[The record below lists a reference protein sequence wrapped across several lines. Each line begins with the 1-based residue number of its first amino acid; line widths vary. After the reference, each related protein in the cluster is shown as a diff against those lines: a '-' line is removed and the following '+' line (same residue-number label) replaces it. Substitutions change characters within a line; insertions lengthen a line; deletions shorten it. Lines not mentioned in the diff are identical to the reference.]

1 MEPPE
6 KKPALVCLPKENNND
21 ESARLLAWR
30 VPAGTRVTAGQALAE
45 FETSKTTFE
54 LHAPVEGIVQYRHRE
69 GDEIA
74 VGGLVCLVSQDGHA
88 PFPEEQGKQEEAAQA
103 TPPAVA
109 AAPNPALPSGTGASF
124 EPAPQGQRFSPRAR
138 ELLSRH
144 GLDPAQFPKR
154 GLVRAQDVL
163 ASLQAPARARIPTEP
178 TPQKGQPAAHLTP
191 AAGVPYRTEQISRRK
206 RLEIALLRSG
216 SQHMLPSVVTLACP
230 TLGLRA
236 AAERA
241 GMNLSG
247 VLVYE
252 VGRLLKKFPAFNAF
266 FANGCHHF
274 YHEINIGFAFD
285 AGQGLKVP
293 VVRRADGRSL
303 QELDR
308 ELRELM
314 VQYLNDELPVEA
326 LAGGTLTI
334 TDLAQEGTAFFS
346 PLINQ
351 CQSAILGVGAELF
364 APGQTQGWFHLTL
377 VFDHQ
382 LSNGREATQFLLDLS
397 RRLAAYEQA
406 WGAAPREEPYCHHC
420 ERTLSALR
428 EIKAHLVEEV
438 RSDGTK
444 GRVCSLCLRGL

>member
-1 MEPPE
+1 MDKGEPV
-6 KKPALVCLPKENNND
+6 LVYLPKENNND
-21 ESARLLAWR
+21 ETAKLLAWR
-30 VPAGTRVTAGQALAE
+30 VAAGARVAAGQALAE

-54 LHAPVEGIVQYRHRE
+54 IYAPVEGIVQYRHRE

-74 VGGLVCLVSQDGHA
+74 VGGLVCLVSRDGRA
-88 PFPEEQGKQEEAAQA
+88 PFPSAHGKQEVNVQAAPA
-103 TPPAVA
+103 IAPAVGQ
-109 AAPNPALPSGTGASF
+109 PALAASALVPS
-124 EPAPQGQRFSPRAR
+124 EPAAQGQRFSAKAR

-144 GLDPAQFPKR
+144 GLDPAQFAKR
-154 GLVRAQDVL
+154 GLVRAHDVMVSL
-163 ASLQAPARARIPTEP
+163 HAASPATARSEV
-178 TPQKGQPAAHLTP
+178 TPQKGPQAGRTALPV
-191 AAGVPYRTEQISRRK
+191 GVPYRKEQISRSK
-206 RLEIALLRSG
+206 RLEIALLRFG
-216 SQHMLPSVVTLACP
+216 AQHTLPSEVTLVCP

-241 GMNLSG
+241 GANLSG
-247 VLVYE
+247 VLVHE
-252 VGRLLKKFPAFNAF
+252 VGRLLQKFPAFNAF
-266 FANGCHHF
+266 FADDHHHF
-274 YHEINIGFAFD
+274 YQEVNIGFAFD

-293 VVRRADGRSL
+293 VVRRAEAKSL
-303 QELDR
+303 QEVDR

-314 VQYLNDELPVEA
+314 VQYLNDELPVES
-326 LAGGTLTI
+326 LAGGTFTI

-351 CQSAILGVGAELF
+351 SQSAILGVGAELF
-364 APGQTQGWFHLTL
+364 VPGQSQGSFHLTL
-377 VFDHQ
+377 AFDHQ

-406 WGAAPREEPYCHHC
+406 WGAAPTEEPYCHHC

-438 RSDGTK
+438 RPDGTK